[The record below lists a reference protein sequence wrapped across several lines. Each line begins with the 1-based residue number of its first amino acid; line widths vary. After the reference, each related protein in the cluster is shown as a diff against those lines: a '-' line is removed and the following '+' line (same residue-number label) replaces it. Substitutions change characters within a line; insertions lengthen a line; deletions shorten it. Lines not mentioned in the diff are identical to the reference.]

1 MQPHPPP
8 DTVSEGFHPGYMSN
22 VTFETYTTESPM
34 HFQQGPRNRRL
45 SASRKVKIE
54 PPFAARLGN
63 SGHEVPIMQV
73 NEQPHSEPIML
84 EPVQQLT
91 NELHLSP
98 PKPKTKAKGR
108 GKGMMDLEPPL
119 PPKQGKGRAATQGVL
134 VPISHLGREEALA
147 EQALKRKRVDGD
159 EPQDDNDDRILQGL
173 ITRDAVDK
181 TLSPKKRKPEGKG
194 GKREHHACDR
204 CFRNKTKAG
213 TKVCA
218 FLIVSATD
226 K

>member
-1 MQPHPPP
+1 MP
-8 DTVSEGFHPGYMSN
+8 N

-34 HFQQGPRNRRL
+34 HFQQSPRNRRP
-45 SASRKVKIE
+45 SSSRKVKIE
-54 PPFAARLGN
+54 SPFAVGLGN
-63 SGHEVPIMQV
+63 SGHEVPVMQV
-73 NEQPHSEPIML
+73 NEQPHSEALML
-84 EPVQQLT
+84 EPAQQLT
-91 NELHLSP
+91 NEIHLSP

-108 GKGMMDLEPPL
+108 GKGIMDPEPPL
-119 PPKQGKGRAATQGVL
+119 PPKLGKGRAATQGVL

-159 EPQDDNDDRILQGL
+159 EPQDDTDDRILQGL
-173 ITRDAVDK
+173 ITRDTVDR

-204 CFRNKTKAG
+204 CFRNKTKVG
-213 TKVCA
+213 IKLSA